1 MQIKKT
7 LLYILLS
14 FNSYFLFSQA
24 KIEFLQSKIYVDTLD
39 EGENAPVNFI
49 FKNIGD
55 SNLIVTAVK
64 SSCGCTVPKYDQRI
78 IPPNTY
84 DTILATYNSVGHLGP
99 IDKMVK
105 VESNAINGPQELY
118 IMGNVVPYS
127 SNIRLYYSSS
137 VGNIKFALDKNKNI
151 TYTISKSINNRPD
164 DISLVVYQS
173 GTSNGFLS
181 LDKAEMDREG
191 VALKIMKQS
200 NKSVSIENINPITI
214 TLSKDYTYILQFS
227 LSGRTA
233 RAIHATLNGKKFNI
247 NFKFIE

>member
-1 MQIKKT
+1 
-7 LLYILLS
+7 
-14 FNSYFLFSQA
+14 
-24 KIEFLQSKIYVDTLD
+24 
-39 EGENAPVNFI
+39 
-49 FKNIGD
+49 
-55 SNLIVTAVK
+55 
-64 SSCGCTVPKYDQRI
+64 
-78 IPPNTY
+78 
-84 DTILATYNSVGHLGP
+84 
-99 IDKMVK
+99 
-105 VESNAINGPQELY
+105 
-118 IMGNVVPYS
+118 
-127 SNIRLYYSSS
+127 
-137 VGNIKFALDKNKNI
+137 
-151 TYTISKSINNRPD
+151 
-164 DISLVVYQS
+164 LVVYQS